1 MLFTLGFTVG
11 SCSDDDD
18 AVLQAGYGYAQFKLY
33 KSCLAETKVTRAS
46 TNELNYLRDAQKMKI
61 VLINQEDGTEV
72 VQTVGLEAMGDDSE
86 FGLRSEKLQ
95 LMAGTYQIVGFYL
108 FKADG
113 TAQELKQILSGEPDE
128 KTIITVI
135 NGGLAVQDIHVKVVK
150 RGMVKFTVTKN
161 FLPST
166 RAALGE
172 DYLFSDIKYINV
184 TVQEQFT
191 KKDTTFSNVAVEYT
205 EKLDN
210 TINYMLKNGELKTTP
225 YENDDLWEK
234 IYEKLVRLSHL
245 YTHKNLEISE
255 EKDKLKELVSD
266 ISHQTKTPIANI
278 KLYLEIMTDES
289 DFKKN
294 QEYIRKMK
302 GQIDKL
308 DFLLQSMVKMSRL
321 ETGTIK
327 IQKQN
332 VLLADTLAMAI
343 SNVVIKADKKNIKID
358 VQYDEQLMLKHDKKW
373 TAEAIFNI
381 LDNAVKYTEVGG
393 NIHVV
398 VCRQELFT
406 KISIEDTG
414 KGIAPERQA
423 TIFTRFYRE
432 PEVHDKE
439 GIGIGLY
446 LAREII
452 TLQNGYIEVQS
463 QIGQGSKFIIY
474 LPNRD

>member
-1 MLFTLGFTVG
+1 M
-11 SCSDDDD
+11 
-18 AVLQAGYGYAQFKLY
+18 
-33 KSCLAETKVTRAS
+33 
-46 TNELNYLRDAQKMKI
+46 
-61 VLINQEDGTEV
+61 EV
-72 VQTVGLEAMGDDSE
+72 MI
-86 FGLRSEKLQ
+86 F
-95 LMAGTYQIVGFYL
+95 
-108 FKADG
+108 
-113 TAQELKQILSGEPDE
+113 
-128 KTIITVI
+128 II
-135 NGGLAVQDIHVKVVK
+135 
-150 RGMVKFTVTKN
+150 F
-161 FLPST
+161 
-166 RAALGE
+166 
-172 DYLFSDIKYINV
+172 FSLVFI
-184 TVQEQFT
+184 
-191 KKDTTFSNVAVEYT
+191 TTFALWKYVRLKHDVYEYT

-294 QEYIRKMK
+294 QEYMRKMN

-381 LDNAVKYTEVGG
+381 LLHYLK
-393 NIHVV
+393 
-398 VCRQELFT
+398 
-406 KISIEDTG
+406 
-414 KGIAPERQA
+414 
-423 TIFTRFYRE
+423 FY
-432 PEVHDKE
+432 
-439 GIGIGLY
+439 
-446 LAREII
+446 
-452 TLQNGYIEVQS
+452 
-463 QIGQGSKFIIY
+463 
-474 LPNRD
+474 

>member
-1 MLFTLGFTVG
+1 MIF
-11 SCSDDDD
+11 
-18 AVLQAGYGYAQFKLY
+18 
-33 KSCLAETKVTRAS
+33 
-46 TNELNYLRDAQKMKI
+46 
-61 VLINQEDGTEV
+61 
-72 VQTVGLEAMGDDSE
+72 
-86 FGLRSEKLQ
+86 
-95 LMAGTYQIVGFYL
+95 
-108 FKADG
+108 
-113 TAQELKQILSGEPDE
+113 
-128 KTIITVI
+128 II
-135 NGGLAVQDIHVKVVK
+135 
-150 RGMVKFTVTKN
+150 F
-161 FLPST
+161 
-166 RAALGE
+166 
-172 DYLFSDIKYINV
+172 FSLVFI
-184 TVQEQFT
+184 
-191 KKDTTFSNVAVEYT
+191 TTFALWKYVRLKHDVYEYT

-245 YTHKNLEISE
+245 YTHKNLEI
-255 EKDKLKELVSD
+255 
-266 ISHQTKTPIANI
+266 
-278 KLYLEIMTDES
+278 MTDES

-294 QEYIRKMK
+294 QEYMRKMN